1 MDFIHTEYK
10 LINLNNEATL
20 IQLPL
25 LLLIIPE
32 SVRVHVLTVASMR
45 EEVVRN
51 GCKCSRRNISFILHR
66 VL

>member
-10 LINLNNEATL
+10 LIDLNNESTL

-32 SVRVHVLTVASMR
+32 SVRVHVLTVASMW

-51 GCKCSRRNISFILHR
+51 GRKC
-66 VL
+66 